1 MLNVHL
7 WPHEFF
13 IISCIMLS
21 LRNFFPM
28 NQTFVLD
35 GRHIAWYLLYIG
47 CAVQTLKVDKIKW
60 MVKKFLIYSY
70 HQIWNWK
77 RLKLSKSHDS
87 QAQHESFDLHW
98 QYCIWWR
105 ILIFWMTYFWIIFI
119 FDDNHIKMN
128 INKLTVFGFALFYI
142 VPNHITI
149 SLQVV

>member
-35 GRHIAWYLLYIG
+35 GRHIAWYFCYIG
-47 CAVQTLKVDKIKW
+47 CALQTLKVDKIKW

-98 QYCIWWR
+98 HYCIWWR
-105 ILIFWMTYFWIIFI
+105 ISICWMTYFWMIIIFGS
-119 FDDNHIKMN
+119 NLIKMN
-128 INKLTVFGFALFYI
+128 IWNTVFKKSTDI
-142 VPNHITI
+142 
-149 SLQVV
+149 